1 MERIIESIVI
11 AKARGA
17 TVRVGPELEIPG
29 YGCLDHFLEGE
40 SECVRVLGWPAG
52 RFFEDG
58 WWPLGDTVL
67 HSWEVLASIL
77 SSDKTTDIV
86 CDIGMCVHFFPFLL
100 SADLGY
106 TVYRDVPCAG
116 Q

>member
-1 MERIIESIVI
+1 MERILESIVV

-40 SECVRVLGWPAG
+40 KR
-52 RFFEDG
+52 
-58 WWPLGDTVL
+58 PLKNGMLRLFTHTHIYKGDTVL
-67 HSWEVLASIL
+67 HSWEVLANIL
-77 SSDKTTDIV
+77 SSDKTLGIL
-86 CDIGMCVHFFPFLL
+86 CDIGMYVTLISPPQMT
-100 SADLGY
+100 D
-106 TVYRDVPCAG
+106 